1 MGIEKVKAIITSS
14 SLEDFTAKGSREMGL
29 YLEGD
34 RRTRIRF

>member
-14 SLEDFTAKGSREMGL
+14 SLDFTAKGSREMGL

-34 RRTRIRF
+34 RRTRIHF